1 MDKNKKFYLTIRPQT
16 TYIALQDI
24 VAKIEFI
31 GTPESTALLDALN
44 RGQDIT
50 IKPFGY
56 GERDE
61 NGNIKDFTLM
71 GFTIVATN
79 KNIY

>member
-1 MDKNKKFYLTIRPQT
+1 MRKRDFYLTIRPQT

-56 GERDE
+56 GQKDDA
-61 NGNIKDFTLM
+61 GNFKNFTLM
-71 GFTIVATN
+71 GFTI
-79 KNIY
+79 I

>member
-1 MDKNKKFYLTIRPQT
+1 MRKRDFYLTIRPQT

-56 GERDE
+56 GEKDDA
-61 NGNIKDFTLM
+61 GNFKDFTLM
-71 GFTIVATN
+71 GFTI
-79 KNIY
+79 I

>member
-1 MDKNKKFYLTIRPQT
+1 MDRNKHFFLTIRPQT
-16 TYIALQDI
+16 TYIAIQDI

-61 NGNIKDFTLM
+61 NGIIKDFNLA
-71 GFTIVATN
+71 GFTIV
-79 KNIY
+79 

>member
-1 MDKNKKFYLTIRPQT
+1 MRKRDFYLTIRPQI
-16 TYIALQDI
+16 TYIDLQDI

-44 RGQDIT
+44 RGQDVT

-56 GERDE
+56 GEKDDA
-61 NGNIKDFTLM
+61 GNFKDFTLM
-71 GFTIVATN
+71 GFTI
-79 KNIY
+79 I

>member
-1 MDKNKKFYLTIRPQT
+1 MRKRDFYLTIRPQT

-56 GERDE
+56 GEKDDA
-61 NGNIKDFTLM
+61 GNFKNFTLM
-71 GFTIVATN
+71 GFTI
-79 KNIY
+79 I

>member
-1 MDKNKKFYLTIRPQT
+1 MRKRDFYLTIRPQT

-24 VAKIEFI
+24 VEKIEFI

-56 GERDE
+56 GEKDDA
-61 NGNIKDFTLM
+61 GNFKDFTLM
-71 GFTIVATN
+71 GFTI
-79 KNIY
+79 I

>member
-16 TYIALQDI
+16 NYIALQDI

-50 IKPFGY
+50 IKHFGY

-71 GFTIVATN
+71 GFTIMD
-79 KNIY
+79 

>member
-1 MDKNKKFYLTIRPQT
+1 MRKRDFYLTIRPQT

-61 NGNIKDFTLM
+61 NGIIKDFNLV
-71 GFTIVATN
+71 GFTIV
-79 KNIY
+79 

>member
-16 TYIALQDI
+16 TYIALHDI

-56 GERDE
+56 GEKDDA
-61 NGNIKDFTLM
+61 GNFKDFTLM
-71 GFTIVATN
+71 GFTI
-79 KNIY
+79 I

>member
-1 MDKNKKFYLTIRPQT
+1 MRKRDFYLTIRPQT
-16 TYIALQDI
+16 TYIDLQDI

-56 GERDE
+56 GEKDDA
-61 NGNIKDFTLM
+61 GNFKDFTLM
-71 GFTIVATN
+71 GFTI
-79 KNIY
+79 I

>member
-1 MDKNKKFYLTIRPQT
+1 MRKRDFYLTIRPQT

-44 RGQDIT
+44 KGQDIT

-61 NGNIKDFTLM
+61 NGIIKDFNLV
-71 GFTIVATN
+71 GFTIV
-79 KNIY
+79 

>member
-16 TYIALQDI
+16 NYIALQDI

-56 GERDE
+56 GEKDDA
-61 NGNIKDFTLM
+61 GNFKDFTLM
-71 GFTIVATN
+71 GFTI
-79 KNIY
+79 I

>member
-1 MDKNKKFYLTIRPQT
+1 MRKRDFYLTIRPQT

-61 NGNIKDFTLM
+61 NGIIKDFTLT
-71 GFTIVATN
+71 GFTI
-79 KNIY
+79 I

>member
-1 MDKNKKFYLTIRPQT
+1 MDKNKKFYLTSRPQT

-56 GERDE
+56 GEKDDA
-61 NGNIKDFTLM
+61 GNFKNFTLM
-71 GFTIVATN
+71 GFTI
-79 KNIY
+79 I

>member
-1 MDKNKKFYLTIRPQT
+1 MRKRDFYLTIRPQT
-16 TYIALQDI
+16 TYIDLQDI

-61 NGNIKDFTLM
+61 NGIIKDFNLV
-71 GFTIVATN
+71 GFTIV
-79 KNIY
+79 